1 MNELARLQALQEL
14 RILDTPAEDV
24 FDSAVPQA
32 ASICN
37 TPIALLSL
45 IEWHRQW
52 SKVYIGLDVQE
63 TPRHLAFCARAIC
76 DQRLLEV
83 QVAFTDECFAGNPLV
98 TGNPG
103 IRFYAGMPMF
113 TADGMGLGTLCVID
127 HAPRKRDARQR
138 ASMQDLAILV
148 TALLES
154 HKAAAESTRLGLIP
168 NKAFDEILVPYPRS
182 QHIQ

>member
-1 MNELARLQALQEL
+1 MNELARLQASQEL

-24 FDSAVPQA
+24 FDSAAPQA

-37 TPIALLSL
+37 TPIALPSL
-45 IEWHRQW
+45 IDGHRQW

-63 TPRHLAFCARAIC
+63 TPRHLTFCAHAIL
-76 DQRLLEV
+76 DQRLLEG
-83 QVAFTDECFAGNPLV
+83 QGSLTDECFAGNALV

-113 TADGMGLGTLCVID
+113 TVDGMVLGTLCVID

-138 ASMQDLAILV
+138 ASRQDLAILA
-148 TALLES
+148 TALSES
-154 HKAAAESTRLGLIP
+154 RKAAAESTQLGLIH
-168 NKAFDEILVPYPRS
+168 NKAFDEILVLCPGS